1 MPYLLLSFSLDSK
14 QVQDCG
20 IICVRAVLYVI
31 TLTVWINL
39 FLMVASLYCVLFPLV
54 LFWVVCVP
62 IKRVSRLGKK
72 PSFFGIK
79 VSTQL
84 SVMTFTLEELSL
96 ICSDL
101 DKVSSKAL
109 KI

>member
-54 LFWVVCVP
+54 LFWAVCVP

-109 KI
+109 EI